1 MKRVSHL
8 LMQTS
13 NCSRGKQQ
21 INGKLTQFIRYGK
34 GPYADA
40 LKKAE
45 TEVKELNQRI
55 TNLIGI
61 KESDTGL
68 SMPAQWNL

>member
-8 LMQTS
+8 LNLTS
-13 NCSRGKQQ
+13 NSSRGKNKNDQL
-21 INGKLTQFIRYGK
+21 IDQFFRYGK

-40 LKKAE
+40 LKKADV
-45 TEVKELNQRI
+45 EVKELNQRI

-68 SMPAQWNL
+68 SMPS